1 MEMINQ
7 NTIIDQSEK
16 HETISENKGKQ
27 DGEVLLSQET
37 RADAGNKNLWKMI
50 LIKLGGKS
58 PKNTV
63 STPSVTGPPNH
74 RKEDNKRHESV
85 PQKWQSK
92 PYKVTII
99 QSHKSRGF

>member
-16 HETISENKGKQ
+16 HEMISENKGKQ

-63 STPSVTGPPNH
+63 STPSHP

>member
-37 RADAGNKNLWKMI
+37 RANAGNKNLWKMI
-50 LIKLGGKS
+50 RIKLGGKS

-63 STPSVTGPPNH
+63 STPSH
-74 RKEDNKRHESV
+74 SRKEDNKRHESV

-92 PYKVTII
+92 P
-99 QSHKSRGF
+99 